1 MILRIPTDIDLPPHP
16 HPLPCL
22 PQAGAGGEGFLFFSP
37 PLTGGDGGEGEK
49 RGMVMRR
56 NSFVYSVTRWIAR
69 VVFCL
74 FYRIETEKEGVLFDQ
89 GPVIILPKHQYWTDI
104 PMISLVIRPLLHFVA
119 KRELFKYPLIRNY
132 LSLLGGIPV
141 DRQQT
146 IRTLNSFKS
155 LLSLLRAGE
164 KIVIFPEGTYFRD
177 GVGSGKSRLL
187 QMILSF
193 QGELK
198 YDIPFVP
205 VGIRYGER
213 VGWRRRVEIRMG
225 PPLFA
230 EKESDAISFT
240 HRVMEEIGRL
250 CGLPRCS

>member
-1 MILRIPTDIDLPPHP
+1 
-16 HPLPCL
+16 
-22 PQAGAGGEGFLFFSP
+22 
-37 PLTGGDGGEGEK
+37 
-49 RGMVMRR
+49 MRR
-56 NSFVYSVTRWIAR
+56 NSLVYSVTKWFAH
-69 VVFCL
+69 VVFSI
-74 FYRIETEKEGVLFDQ
+74 FYRIETEKEEVLPDQ

-104 PMISLVIRPLLHFVA
+104 PLISLVISPLLYFVA
-119 KRELFKYPLIRNY
+119 KRELFKYPLVRNY

-155 LLSLLRAGE
+155 LPSLLRAGG

-193 QGELK
+193 QDELRCR
-198 YDIPFVP
+198 IPFFP

-225 PPLFA
+225 HPLFA
-230 EKESDAISFT
+230 EKESDAIFLT
-240 HRVMEEIGRL
+240 HRVMEEISRL
-250 CGLPRCS
+250 CRLPQSNADCRLPNSG